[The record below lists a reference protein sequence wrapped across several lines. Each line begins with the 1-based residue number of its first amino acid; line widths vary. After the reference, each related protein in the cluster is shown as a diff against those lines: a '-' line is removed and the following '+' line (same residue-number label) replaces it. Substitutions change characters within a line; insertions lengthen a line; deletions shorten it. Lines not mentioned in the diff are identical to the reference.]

1 MSQLPFHPADPART
15 SAKPFTDKEFRDRL
29 AATQEAMRAAGLD
42 CLLVHTPENI
52 YYLTGY
58 ETSGYFEY
66 QVLVVP
72 PAGDP
77 VLLVRNVERLNIDE
91 YSWLPGGYTWTDGDD
106 FLDRTARLV
115 ETLDAGPRVGLEKHS
130 WFVTAHVAEE
140 LARCL
145 GSRDLVDA
153 GRLVERLRL
162 VKSPAELTYVEEAAR
177 LADVAMA
184 AALAAAKDGASEL
197 DVAAAAHAEQ
207 IRQGGEYPALPH
219 YVSSGERTELGHAH
233 WSTRVVHAGDTMKLE
248 FLGVHRRY
256 HAGLTRVVGIG
267 TPDPLLERDV
277 ALCVSLQ
284 DETFASLRPG
294 ESAGEITRRTQEAM
308 AATGRAGIRLR
319 LGYSMG
325 IGFPPIAGEGQTC
338 DFRESATW
346 NLVPGMVFH
355 MLSVLSVGRVISDTV
370 LITPEG
376 CRRLTATPR
385 RLFVA

>member
-1 MSQLPFHPADPART
+1 MSQLPFHPADLTRE
-15 SAKPFTDKEFRDRL
+15 SAKPFADTEFRARL
-29 AATQEAMRAAGLD
+29 EATQKAMAAAGLD

-52 YYLTGY
+52 YYLSGY

-77 VLLVRNVERLNIDE
+77 ALLVRNVERLNIDE

-106 FLDRTARLV
+106 YFDRTRLLV
-115 ETLDAGPRVGLEKHS
+115 EMLGTGPRVGLETHS
-130 WFVTAHVAEE
+130 WFVTAQVSRE
-140 LARCL
+140 LGRRL
-145 GSRDLVDA
+145 GSRELVDA

-162 VKSPAELTYVEEAAR
+162 VKSPAELVHVEQAAH

-184 AALAAAKDGASEL
+184 AAIAAAKDGASEL
-197 DVAAAAHAEQ
+197 DIAAAAHAEQ

-219 YVSSGERTELGHAH
+219 YVSSGERTDLGHAH
-233 WSTRVVHAGDTMKLE
+233 WTNRVVHEGDTIKLE
-248 FLGVHRRY
+248 FLGVRRRY
-256 HAGLTRVVGIG
+256 HAGLTRVVAVG
-267 TPDPLLERDV
+267 TPDPGLERDI
-277 ALCVSLQ
+277 ALCVERQ
-284 DETFASLRPG
+284 DETFGLLRPG

-338 DFRESATW
+338 DFRETATW
-346 NLVPGMVFH
+346 ELVPGMVFH

-370 LITPEG
+370 LITAEG
-376 CRRLTATPR
+376 CRRLTTTPR